1 MNHTTTTASPI
12 SINISSEQV
21 DWKLKYQQSQ
31 RELMAVQ
38 QNLNLK
44 QNQIHTLQN
53 ENRIWE
59 KKYKILLSKVAK
71 MKLMD
76 DKEGKMKEEQMR
88 L

>member
-1 MNHTTTTASPI
+1 
-12 SINISSEQV
+12 
-21 DWKLKYQQSQ
+21 
-31 RELMAVQ
+31 MAVQ
-38 QNLNLK
+38 QNLNLR